1 MQPSYAFVY
10 CILEINFEFI
20 GYFEGMCS
28 KDTGYL
34 LCWFDFLTVMD
45 PISIQ
50 LTKKYHLSSEPA

>member
-1 MQPSYAFVY
+1 MLL
-10 CILEINFEFI
+10 CILEINFESI
-20 GYFEGMCS
+20 GSVKVMCS

-50 LTKKYHLSSEPA
+50 LTKNYHVSSEPA